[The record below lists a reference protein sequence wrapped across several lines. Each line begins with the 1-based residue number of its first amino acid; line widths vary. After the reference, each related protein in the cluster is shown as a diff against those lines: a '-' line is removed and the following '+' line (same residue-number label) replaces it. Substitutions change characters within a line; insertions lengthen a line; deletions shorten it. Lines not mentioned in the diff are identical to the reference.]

1 MPQRQDACDTASPNV
16 LNPSHL
22 ESLDQS
28 YTVPYRFGPRR
39 NPMPFRLITTPCG
52 NVCFDHYTKG
62 GFSHASEKEPCA
74 DLSGSF
80 QSLTNRLQAH
90 DVFCF
95 LRMTCK
101 DIMELLQS
109 GCSGPNALR
118 RISLHLVKR
127 CKRVLMVRLRTRPL
141 DTRLSREKKTFSLHA
156 LHIEMANM

>member
-90 DVFCF
+90 DGFLLLTNDLQGHHGALAIRMLRPERLAPDLITSCEKMQAGIGGSTPHTSARHPTFKEENVFTASF
-95 LRMTCK
+95 
-101 DIMELLQS
+101 
-109 GCSGPNALR
+109 A
-118 RISLHLVKR
+118 H
-127 CKRVLMVRLRTRPL
+127 
-141 DTRLSREKKTFSLHA
+141 
-156 LHIEMANM
+156 

>member
-52 NVCFDHYTKG
+52 KG

-74 DLSGSF
+74 DLSGNF

-109 GCSGPNALR
+109 GCSGPNAWR
-118 RISLHLVKR
+118 RILLHLVKR
-127 CKRVLMVRLRTRPL
+127 CKRVLVVRLRTRPL
-141 DTRLSREKKTFSLHA
+141 DTRLSKKKTFSLQA
-156 LHIEMANM
+156 LHIEMTNM